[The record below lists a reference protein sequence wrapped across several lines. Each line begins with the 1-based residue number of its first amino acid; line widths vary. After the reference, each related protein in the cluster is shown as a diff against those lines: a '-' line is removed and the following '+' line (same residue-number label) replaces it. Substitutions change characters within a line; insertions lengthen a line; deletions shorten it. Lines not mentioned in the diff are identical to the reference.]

1 MPPRAPRPVSQRLGF
16 KGRYKLKHYRN
27 GLFLAE
33 YEAKNAVTDAAVNRI
48 FNEYFRNGTPSAA
61 FYLGIINNAS
71 FSALSNS
78 DTMASHAGWIEF
90 TGYSQST
97 RVAWSPDAASA
108 RSITNSTPAQFD
120 VTGSATLYGLFVVD
134 NSTKSG
140 TTGNLWSTAAFN
152 SGTVSVTSGDVLKLT
167 YSLSA

>member
-1 MPPRAPRPVSQRLGF
+1 MKPVTSFVGL
-16 KGRYKLKHYRN
+16 KGRFKVEHYRS
-27 GLFLAE
+27 GLLLAKHD
-33 YEAKNAVTDAAVNRI
+33 AFNAVTDAGVNRI

-61 FYLGIINNAS
+61 FYIGVINNAS
-71 FSALSNS
+71 FSGLSNS
-78 DTMASHAGWIEF
+78 DTMASHSGWIEF

-120 VTGSATLYGLFVVD
+120 ITGSATLYGLFVVD
-134 NSTKSG
+134 NNTKSG

-152 SGTVSVTSGDVLKLT
+152 SGTVAVTSGDVVKIT